1 MAYEFKLPDVGEGL
15 HEAELLRWLVKEGDT
30 VTEDQPIMEVQ
41 TDKATVEIT
50 SPVNGRVVK
59 LLGQP
64 GDILKVHSVVVIF
77 DDGSPGALPTAGE
90 VASGVAAAAPAGA
103 QPQAS
108 LDVPAP
114 AAQPAPAPAAPPAP
128 APAPAA
134 GAGPADRPR
143 RAL

>member
-1 MAYEFKLPDVGEGL
+1 KLPDVGEGL

-41 TDKATVEIT
+41 TDKAAVEIT
-50 SPVNGRVVK
+50 SPVNGKVVK
-59 LLGQP
+59 LFGQP

-77 DDGSPGALPTAGE
+77 DDGSPGGMPTAEE
-90 VASGVAAAAPAGA
+90 VSAGVAGAAPGGD

-114 AAQPAPAPAAPPAP
+114 AAAAAQAPAAASAPAPAAQPAP
-128 APAPAA
+128 V
-134 GAGPADRPR
+134 R
-143 RAL
+143 RA